1 MILRGNVVDVER
13 GEVYPG
19 EVAVE
24 AGRIKEV
31 RRCRGSFSRYLL
43 PALVDAH
50 IHIESSM
57 LTPSRFA
64 EVAVAQGTVAVVADP
79 HEIANVLGTA
89 GVEYML
95 RDASQVPLKFY
106 FTAPS
111 CVPAAPFESAGARLG
126 AEEVAA
132 LLARDEVVALGEV
145 MNFPGVVAGEPE
157 VMAKIEAAKRLGK
170 PVDGHCPGL
179 RGEALRRYVEAGITT
194 EHECTSLEE
203 AVEKAG
209 LGMKIMLREGSSA
222 KNLKALAQFRGEAFL
237 VSDDLHAGDLL
248 RGHVNH
254 LLRRAVEEGIDE
266 LEAVRMVSLY
276 PAQHYRLD
284 VGLLRPGDPADVVI
298 VSDLRSFSC
307 VECYIDGT
315 LVARNGRALFE
326 ASPPEGEN
334 TVRASPKSPEDFRV
348 RASKAGPRVRVIVLI
363 PGEIVT
369 GEEVVELPGREIEAV
384 PERDILKLA
393 VVERYG
399 SERMGIALVKGLG
412 MRRGAIASSIA
423 HDSHNIIAAGAS
435 DRDLAVAV
443 NCVIRMQ
450 GGIAVVAG
458 GEVLAS
464 LALPVAGLMSPL
476 PAVEVASR
484 LERVN
489 ASAKE
494 LGCRLEAP
502 VMALSFL
509 ALPVI
514 PKLKLTSQGLF
525 DAERF
530 EFVELEVE

>member
-1 MILRGNVVDVER
+1 VDVER

-19 EVAVE
+19 EVVFE

-31 RRCRGSFSRYLL
+31 RRRRASYSRYLL

-64 EVAVAQGTVAVVADP
+64 EVAVAHGTVAVVADP
-79 HEIANVLGTA
+79 HEIANVLGVA

-157 VMAKIEAAKRLGK
+157 VMAKLSAARRLGK
-170 PVDGHCPGL
+170 PIDGHCPGL
-179 RGEALRRYVEAGITT
+179 RGEALRRYVEAGIST

-203 AVEKAG
+203 AEEKAE

-222 KNLKALAQFRGEAFL
+222 RNLKALARFRGEAFL
-237 VSDDLHAGDLL
+237 VSDDLHASDLL
-248 RGHVNH
+248 RGHVNR

-276 PAQHYRLD
+276 PARHYRLN
-284 VGLLRPGDPADVVI
+284 VGLLRPGDPADVVV

-307 VECYIDGT
+307 EECYIEGK
-315 LVARNGRALFE
+315 LVARRGRTLFE

-334 TVRASPKSPEDFRV
+334 TVRASLKSPEDFRV
-348 RASKAGPRVRVIVLI
+348 RAKKARPKVRVMVLI

-369 GEEVVELPGREIEAV
+369 REEVVELPGREIEAV

-399 SERMGIALVKGLG
+399 GERVGVALVKGFG
-412 MRRGAIASSIA
+412 MRRGAIAASIA
-423 HDSHNIIAAGAS
+423 HDSHNIIAVGAG
-435 DRDLAVAV
+435 DEELAEAV
-443 NCVIRMQ
+443 NQVIRMH

-458 GEVLAS
+458 GEVRAS
-464 LALPVAGLMSPL
+464 LALPIAGLMSPL
-476 PAVEVASR
+476 SAGEVAAA

-489 ASAKE
+489 SAARE
-494 LGCRLEAP
+494 LGCSLEAP

-514 PKLKLTSQGLF
+514 PKLKLTPRGLF

-530 EFVELEVE
+530 EFVELEV